1 MKSGTRIPWRRMACL
16 AVVALLGTLVV
27 APASA
32 TPPSGGDDLYVP
44 PAQPGAR
51 RQIARLTAE
60 GDRAA
65 AAQIRAITDT
75 PQAVWFEAGTPRSVR
90 QDVRLTVTRAAAS
103 ARSPCS

>member
-32 TPPSGGDDLYVP
+32 TPPSDGDDLYVP

-51 RQIARLTAE
+51 
-60 GDRAA
+60 GDR
-65 AAQIRAITDT
+65 
-75 PQAVWFEAGTPRSVR
+75 
-90 QDVRLTVTRAAAS
+90 
-103 ARSPCS
+103 SPG

>member
-16 AVVALLGTLVV
+16 AAVALFGTLAV
-27 APASA
+27 APAAA
-32 TPPSGGDDLYVP
+32 TPPSDGTDLYVP

-51 RQIARLTAE
+51 RQIARLTAQ

-75 PQAVWFEAGTPRSVR
+75 PQAVWFEAGTPDRCAGTSGSRSPGR
-90 QDVRLTVTRAAAS
+90 RPI